1 MNGRQEMFDQDTAA
15 LISSTPELEGLDRQ
29 SLPDLLTNAF
39 AQIAAARVRL
49 RAGDESLP
57 DDLEEILQTTR
68 RLASTNEALVSLLPE
83 REDRSAAAFVAAT
96 AHQLSLNAY
105 SLRGDEPQESYLLP
119 RAISSDVA
127 ALLLFLVAEATSDA
141 AEVARAIQPD
151 ASDPIIDALIH
162 GLLDMAEGRLS
173 ALLERSMPSIDA
185 IATGDLAEAG
195 SLALYFELLRG
206 VHALARQLLSGG
218 ETAESESAISIFRRV
233 RTLCIGGDV
242 AVFDGEAERSTSTFS
257 GPHHLAS
264 LLIAV
269 ASDLTDSAVANIP
282 PPSGID
288 PQKWGE
294 SMQRVAKARP
304 YLWRNHRE
312 AIKQGYLEPGT
323 SSAVGFPTGAGKSTL
338 SELKI
343 NAALLG
349 GKSVIF
355 LCPTHALVDQTARNL
370 GKTFPTASV
379 KGERL
384 DEFGFA
390 TGDVELLEIFVM
402 TPEACL
408 AQLSIDSSIF
418 EDVGLLVFDEC
429 HLLHPN
435 DKPNDRRAID
445 AMLCLLII
453 PRIAPQ
459 IDFLLL
465 SAMMKNTDDIAEW
478 ITELTGR
485 PCLPLS
491 LAWKPTR
498 QLRGSVIYQ
507 QSEVD
512 DLDSLL
518 RRSKR
523 GRTTKNPPVAVKRE
537 LGAYPLALF
546 SLKQTWAT
554 SKRADYTLVRL
565 LNDKVLLS
573 ASNYWRLTPNAVAV
587 SSAIAAA
594 AVQSNV
600 KVLVFFQTIKN
611 AASAANQIS
620 DQLEAVSVKLT
631 DEEAGWAD
639 VAVLELG
646 DESHLYNKIDNGRVT
661 AAAAVHHG
669 LLLPEER
676 LLCESLYKRRNGIKV
691 LAATS
696 TLAQGMNL
704 PSELVLI
711 GEDSR
716 FDEATDKKE
725 ILKAQELLNAAG
737 RAGRAGEG
745 GSGIVLVIP
754 GKVVG
759 IDLEESTIGAH
770 WTELREVFGQ
780 SDQCLSIDDPLTAV
794 LDRVHAGISDTH
806 EIDSYALSRLASGAD
821 RSEQASNLE
830 TAIGRSFAGFL
841 ARKREDSD
849 WLEKRIDA
857 AKQSFGG
864 DAPETEA
871 ELVQSQVAASLGL
884 PLEVVR
890 RLSSALQL
898 SSPGREATVPMW
910 RKWFFCWLSE
920 NPDLLEQIFRPET
933 LAELFGR
940 KRYASLETV
949 EEKSSLVLP
958 VLAKLVWL
966 WMRGE
971 PLREL
976 ELALGTDPTKLKTCD
991 GARRFVL
998 RVVPEFAFLF
1008 GLPALL
1014 HERAQVGLENPEPMG
1029 AAQSQLGR
1037 CVRYGFNFHEKAAL
1051 HQLMRKARF
1060 SRRQLHRQYT
1070 HVKNF
1075 LARRTLGETWEEA
1088 LLRVEQATDDELA
1101 ARR

>member
-1 MNGRQEMFDQDTAA
+1 MFDQDTTA
-15 LISSTPELEGLDRQ
+15 LIRSTPELQGLDRQ

-49 RAGDESLP
+49 RAEGSPLP
-57 DDLEEILQTTR
+57 NDLEEMLQIMR
-68 RLASTNEALVSLLPE
+68 RLASTNEALVSWLPN

-96 AHQLSLNAY
+96 AHQLCLNAY
-105 SLRGDEPQESYLLP
+105 SLRDGEPQASYLRP
-119 RAISSDVA
+119 RSVSSDVA

-151 ASDPIIDALIH
+151 ANDPITESLIH
-162 GLLDMAEGRLS
+162 SLLDLAEGRL
-173 ALLERSMPSIDA
+173 AGLLERSIPSTDA
-185 IATGDLAEAG
+185 ISSASLAEAG
-195 SLALYFELLRG
+195 SQALYFELLRG
-206 VHALARQLLSGG
+206 VRTLASQLLSGA
-218 ETAESESAISIFRRV
+218 ETAETEDAVAIFRRV
-233 RTLCIGGDV
+233 RELSIGDEV
-242 AVFDGEAERSTSTFS
+242 AVFDVGAERSTSSFS

-269 ASDLTDSAVANIP
+269 SGDLTESAVINIP
-282 PPSGID
+282 PPSGAD
-288 PQKWGE
+288 PQKWVE
-294 SMQRVAKARP
+294 SMQRVARTRP

-312 AIKQGYLEPGT
+312 AIRQGYLEPGI

-343 NAALLG
+343 NVALLE

-370 GKTFPTASV
+370 GRTFPTASV
-379 KGERL
+379 QGERL

-390 TGDVELLEIFVM
+390 AGDEELLDIFVM

-408 AQLSIDSSIF
+408 AQLSIDASIF

-435 DKPNDRRAID
+435 EKNNDRRAID

-453 PRIAPQ
+453 PRVVPR

-465 SAMMKNTDDIAEW
+465 SAMMKNADDIASW
-478 ITELTGR
+478 IAELTGR

-498 QLRGSVIYQ
+498 QLRGSVIYRQ
-507 QSEVD
+507 NEVD
-512 DLDSLL
+512 ELDDFL
-518 RRSKR
+518 RDSKR
-523 GRTTKNPPVAVKRE
+523 KRTTRNPPVSVKRE
-537 LGAYPLALF
+537 LNSYPLALF

-554 SKRADYTLVRL
+554 SKRSDYTLVPL
-565 LNDKVLLS
+565 LKSKVLLG
-573 ASNYWRLTPNAVAV
+573 ASKYWRLTPNAVSV

-594 AVQSNV
+594 AVESNV

-611 AASAANQIS
+611 ATSAAIQIS
-620 DQLEAVSVKLT
+620 DQLKSVSIKLT
-631 DEEAGWAD
+631 DEEAGLAD
-639 VAVLELG
+639 IAVLEIG
-646 DESHLYNKIDNGRVT
+646 DESHLYNKIENGRIS

-716 FDEATDKKE
+716 FDEATDKRE

-759 IDLEESTIGAH
+759 IDLEASTIGAH
-770 WTELREVFGQ
+770 WTALREVFGQ
-780 SDQCLSIDDPLTAV
+780 SDQCLAIDDPLTAV
-794 LDRVHAGISDTH
+794 LDRIHADISGTQ

-821 RSEQASNLE
+821 RSAQVSNLE
-830 TAIGRSFAGFL
+830 IAINRSFAGFL
-841 ARKREDSD
+841 ARKREDNA
-849 WLEKRIDA
+849 WLEQRIEA
-857 AKQSFGG
+857 AKQSFSR
-864 DAPETEA
+864 DAPETES
-871 ELVQSQVAASLGL
+871 ELVQSQIAASLGL

-890 RLSSALQL
+890 RLSDELQQN
-898 SSPGREATVPMW
+898 SPGREATVPMW
-910 RKWFFCWLSE
+910 RKWFFRWLSE
-920 NPDLLEQIFRPET
+920 NPDLLELIFRPET
-933 LAELFGR
+933 LGELFGR
-940 KRYASLETV
+940 KKYASLESI

-971 PLREL
+971 PLKEL
-976 ELALGTDPTKLKTCD
+976 ELALGTDRAKLKTCD

-1014 HERAQVGLENPEPMG
+1014 HERAQIGQDEPEPMG

-1051 HQLMRKARF
+1051 HQIMRKARF

-1070 HVKNF
+1070 YVKSF
-1075 LARRTLGETWEEA
+1075 LSPRTPGETWEEA
-1088 LLRVEQATDDELA
+1088 LRRVEQATDEELA
-1101 ARR
+1101 ARS

>member
-1 MNGRQEMFDQDTAA
+1 MLQR
-15 LISSTPELEGLDRQ
+15 
-29 SLPDLLTNAF
+29 SLPSVDAITNA
-39 AQIAAARVRL
+39 A
-49 RAGDESLP
+49 
-57 DDLEEILQTTR
+57 
-68 RLASTNEALVSLLPE
+68 
-83 REDRSAAAFVAAT
+83 
-96 AHQLSLNAY
+96 
-105 SLRGDEPQESYLLP
+105 
-119 RAISSDVA
+119 
-127 ALLLFLVAEATSDA
+127 
-141 AEVARAIQPD
+141 
-151 ASDPIIDALIH
+151 
-162 GLLDMAEGRLS
+162 
-173 ALLERSMPSIDA
+173 
-185 IATGDLAEAG
+185 LAEAG
-195 SLALYFELLRG
+195 SLALYYELLRG
-206 VHALARQLLSGG
+206 VRTLASQILFGE
-218 ETAESESAISIFRRV
+218 ETAETDGAIAIFRSV
-233 RTLCIGGDV
+233 RTRSIGDDV
-242 AVFDGEAERSTSTFS
+242 TVFNGEAGQFTSAYS

-269 ASDLTDSAVANIP
+269 SGDLIESAVANIP
-282 PPSGID
+282 PPSGVD
-288 PQKWGE
+288 SQKWGE
-294 SMQRVAKARP
+294 SMRRVAKARP

-312 AIKQGYLEPGT
+312 AIKQGYLKPGT

-370 GKTFPTASV
+370 GRTFPTASV
-379 KGERL
+379 QGERL

-390 TGDVELLEIFVM
+390 TGDEELPEIFVM

-408 AQLSIDSSIF
+408 AQLSIDPSIF

-429 HLLHPN
+429 HLLHPG

-453 PRIAPQ
+453 PRIVPQ

-465 SAMMKNTDDIAEW
+465 SAMMKNTDDIASW
-478 ITELTGR
+478 IAELTGR

-498 QLRGSVIYQ
+498 QLRGSVVYQ
-507 QSEVD
+507 QNEVD
-512 DLDSLL
+512 NLNDML
-518 RRSKR
+518 RHSQRN
-523 GRTTKNPPVAVKRE
+523 RTTKNPPAAVKRE
-537 LGAYPLALF
+537 LNAYPLALF

-554 SKRADYTLVRL
+554 SKRADYTLEPL
-565 LNDKVLLS
+565 LESTVLLG

-594 AVQSNV
+594 AVQSDV

-620 DQLEAVSVKLT
+620 AQLEAISVKLT
-631 DEEAGWAD
+631 DEEAAWAD
-639 VAVLELG
+639 TAVLELG
-646 DESHLYNKIDNGRVT
+646 DKSHLYNKIESGRVT

-676 LLCESLYKRRNGIKV
+676 LLCESLYKRRNGIKA

-716 FDEATDKKE
+716 FDEVTDKRE

-745 GSGIVLVIP
+745 GSGIVLVVP
-754 GKVVG
+754 SKVIG
-759 IDLEESTIGAH
+759 IDLKASTIGAH
-770 WTELREVFGQ
+770 WTALREVFGQ

-794 LDRVHAGISDTH
+794 LDRVHANISDAQ

-821 RSEQASNLE
+821 RLAQVSNLE
-830 TAIGRSFAGFL
+830 AAINRSFAGFL
-841 ARKREDSD
+841 ARKRKDSD
-849 WLEKRIDA
+849 WIVQRIEA
-857 AKQSFGG
+857 AKQSYGG
-864 DAPETEA
+864 DTPETET
-871 ELVQSQVAASLGL
+871 ELVQTQVAASLGL

-890 RLSSALQL
+890 RLSSALQR
-898 SSPGREATVPMW
+898 SSPGRKATVPMW
-910 RKWFFCWLSE
+910 RKWFFRWLSD

-940 KRYASLETV
+940 KKYTSLETV
-949 EEKSSLVLP
+949 EEKSSLVLS

-976 ELALGTDPTKLKTCD
+976 ELALGTAPDKLKTCD

-998 RVVPEFAFLF
+998 RVVPEFTFLF

-1014 HERAQVGLENPEPMG
+1014 HERAQVRKEEPEPMG

-1037 CVRYGFNFHEKAAL
+1037 CVRHGFNFHEKAAL
-1051 HQLMRKARF
+1051 HQIMRKARF
-1060 SRRQLHRQYT
+1060 PRRQLHRQYT
-1070 HVKNF
+1070 QVKGF
-1075 LARRTLGETWEEA
+1075 LAPRIPGETWEEA
-1088 LLRVEQATDDELA
+1088 LLRVERAIDDELA

>member
-1 MNGRQEMFDQDTAA
+1 MFDQDTAA
-15 LISSTPELEGLDRQ
+15 LIRSTPDLQGLDRQ

-49 RAGDESLP
+49 RTADGSLP
-57 DDLEEILQTTR
+57 EDLEEILQTTR
-68 RLASTNEALVSLLPE
+68 RLASTNEALVSLLPN

-96 AHQLSLNAY
+96 AHQLCLNAY
-105 SLRGDEPQESYLLP
+105 SLKGDDPLASYLGP

-151 ASDPIIDALIH
+151 SSDPITESLIRS
-162 GLLDMAEGRLS
+162 LLDLAEGRLS
-173 ALLERSMPSIDA
+173 ELLDQSMPSA
-185 IATGDLAEAG
+185 EGIASATLAEAG
-195 SLALYFELLRG
+195 AQALYFELLRG
-206 VHALARQLLSGG
+206 VRTLASQLLSGA
-218 ETAESESAISIFRRV
+218 ETEETNGAIAIFRRV
-233 RTLCIGGDV
+233 RALSIGDDV
-242 AVFDGEAERSTSTFS
+242 TVFDGEAKRSMSSFS

-269 ASDLTDSAVANIP
+269 SGDLTESAVANIP
-282 PPSGID
+282 PPPDVD
-288 PQKWGE
+288 PQKWEE

-312 AIKQGYLEPGT
+312 AIRQGYLKPGT

-343 NAALLG
+343 NAALIG
-349 GKSVIF
+349 GKGVIF

-370 GKTFPTASV
+370 GRTFPTASV
-379 KGERL
+379 QGERL
-384 DEFGFA
+384 DEFGFV
-390 TGDVELLEIFVM
+390 TGDEKLPEIFVM

-408 AQLSIDSSIF
+408 THLSIDPSIF
-418 EDVGLLVFDEC
+418 NDVGLLVFDEC

-435 DKPNDRRAID
+435 DKPSDRRAID

-453 PRIAPQ
+453 PRFVPA
-459 IDFLLL
+459 IDFLLM
-465 SAMMKNTDDIAEW
+465 SAMMKNTDDIASW
-478 ITELTGR
+478 IAELTDR
-485 PCLPLS
+485 PCLSLS

-498 QLRGSVIYQ
+498 QLRGSVVYKQ
-507 QSEVD
+507 NEVN
-512 DLDSLL
+512 DLNELL
-518 RRSKR
+518 QRSQ
-523 GRTTKNPPVAVKRE
+523 RTRITKNPSTAVKEE
-537 LGAYPLALF
+537 LNAYPLALF

-554 SKRADYTLVRL
+554 NKRDDYTLVRL
-565 LNDKVLLS
+565 LETRVLLG
-573 ASNYWRLTPNAVAV
+573 ASKYWRLTPNAVVV
-587 SSAIAAA
+587 SSAIASA

-611 AASAANQIS
+611 AASAADRIS
-620 DQLEAVSVKLT
+620 GQLESVSVKLT
-631 DEEAGWAD
+631 DEEADWAD
-639 VAVLELG
+639 IAVLELG
-646 DESHLYNKIDNGRVT
+646 GEEHLYNKVANGRVT

-676 LLCESLYKRRNGIKV
+676 LLCESLYKRRNGVKA

-716 FDEATDKKE
+716 FDEATDKRK
-725 ILKAQELLNAAG
+725 ILEAQELLNAAG

-745 GSGIVLVIP
+745 GSGIVLVVP

-759 IDLEESTIGAH
+759 VDLEASTIGAH
-770 WTELREVFGQ
+770 WTALREVFGQ

-794 LDRVHAGISDTH
+794 LDRVHASISDT
-806 EIDSYALSRLASGAD
+806 EDFDSYALSRLASGAD
-821 RSEQASNLE
+821 RSSQVANLE
-830 TAIGRSFAGFL
+830 ASINRSLAGFL
-841 ARKREDSD
+841 ARKRNDSD
-849 WLEKRIDA
+849 WLEQRIEA
-857 AKQSFGG
+857 AKLSFGG
-864 DAPETEA
+864 DAPETEP
-871 ELVQSQVAASLGL
+871 ELVQKQIAATLGL

-890 RLSSALQL
+890 RLSSALEH

-910 RKWFFCWLSE
+910 REWFFRWLSE

-933 LAELFGR
+933 LAALFGR
-940 KRYASLETV
+940 KKYTSLATV

-958 VLAKLVWL
+958 ALKKLVRL
-966 WMRGE
+966 WMRGK
-971 PLREL
+971 PLKVL
-976 ELALGTDPTKLKTCD
+976 EKALGTDPDKLKTCD

-998 RVVPEFAFLF
+998 RVVPELAFLF

-1014 HERAQVGLENPEPMG
+1014 HERAQVGLDEPEPMG

-1051 HQLMRKARF
+1051 HHVLGKARF

-1070 HVKNF
+1070 HVKSF
-1075 LARRTLGETWEEA
+1075 LARRTPGETWEEA
-1088 LLRVEQATDDELA
+1088 LLRVERATHDELA
-1101 ARR
+1101 ART

>member
-1 MNGRQEMFDQDTAA
+1 
-15 LISSTPELEGLDRQ
+15 
-29 SLPDLLTNAF
+29 
-39 AQIAAARVRL
+39 
-49 RAGDESLP
+49 
-57 DDLEEILQTTR
+57 
-68 RLASTNEALVSLLPE
+68 
-83 REDRSAAAFVAAT
+83 
-96 AHQLSLNAY
+96 
-105 SLRGDEPQESYLLP
+105 
-119 RAISSDVA
+119 
-127 ALLLFLVAEATSDA
+127 LFLVAESTFDA
-141 AEVARAIQPD
+141 AEVARAIQPVS
-151 ASDPIIDALIH
+151 SDPITEALIRC
-162 GLLDMAEGRLS
+162 LLDLAEGRLTT
-173 ALLERSMPSIDA
+173 LLERPIPSVDA
-185 IATGDLAEAG
+185 IANAELSEVG

-206 VHALARQLLSGG
+206 VRALARQLLSKPETTELG
-218 ETAESESAISIFRRV
+218 EALAIFRRV
-233 RTLCIGGDV
+233 RGLSIGDEV
-242 AVFDGEAERSTSTFS
+242 AVIEGEAERSTSTFS

-269 ASDLTDSAVANIP
+269 SGDLSESAVTNIP

-288 PQKWGE
+288 PNKWEE
-294 SMQRVAKARP
+294 SMRRVAKSRP

-312 AIKQGYLEPGT
+312 AIRQGYLSPGT

-370 GKTFPTASV
+370 GRTFPTASV
-379 KGERL
+379 QGERL

-390 TGDVELLEIFVM
+390 TGDEELPEIFVM

-408 AQLSIDSSIF
+408 AQLSIDPGIF
-418 EDVGLLVFDEC
+418 DDIGLLVFDEC
-429 HLLHPN
+429 HLLHPS
-435 DKPNDRRAID
+435 DRPNDRRAIN
-445 AMLCLLII
+445 AMLCLLILPQI
-453 PRIAPQ
+453 LPQ

-465 SAMMKNTDDIAEW
+465 SAMMKNTDDIASW
-478 ITELTGR
+478 IEELTDR

-491 LAWKPTR
+491 LSWKPTR
-498 QLRGSVIYQ
+498 QLRGSIIYKQ
-507 QSEVD
+507 NEVD
-512 DLDSLL
+512 DLDSML
-518 RRSKR
+518 RHSQRN
-523 GRTTKNPPVAVKRE
+523 RTTKHPPVNVKRE
-537 LGAYPLALF
+537 LKAFPLALF

-554 SKRADYTLVRL
+554 SKRSDYTLVPL
-565 LNDKVLLS
+565 LNDSVLLG
-573 ASNYWRLTPNAVAV
+573 ASQYWRLTPNAVAV
-587 SSAIAAA
+587 SSAVAAA

-620 DQLEAVSVKLT
+620 DQLEVASIKLT
-631 DEEAGWAD
+631 DEEASWAD
-639 VAVLELG
+639 IALLELG
-646 DESHLYNKIDNGRVT
+646 DESHLYNKVENGQVT

-676 LLCESLYKRRNGIKV
+676 LLCESLYKRRNGIKA

-745 GSGIVLVIP
+745 GSGIVLVVP

-759 IDLEESTIGAH
+759 IDLDASTIGAH
-770 WTELREVFGQ
+770 WSALREVFGQ

-794 LDRVHAGISDTH
+794 LDRVHSNVSETSD
-806 EIDSYALSRLASGAD
+806 INNYALSRLASGAD
-821 RSEQASNLE
+821 RAAQVLNLE
-830 TAIGRSFAGFL
+830 TAINHSFAAFN
-841 ARKREDSD
+841 ARKRKDSD
-849 WLEKRIDA
+849 WLEQRIEA
-857 AKQSFGG
+857 AKQAFGS
-864 DAPETEA
+864 DDPETESD
-871 ELVQSQVAASLGL
+871 LVQSQVAASLGL

-890 RLSSALQL
+890 RLSGELQ
-898 SSPGREATVPMW
+898 SNSPGSNATVPMW
-910 RKWFFCWLSE
+910 RKWFFRWLSE

-940 KRYASLETV
+940 KKYTSIATI
-949 EEKSSLVLP
+949 EEKSSFVLP

-971 PLREL
+971 PLRQM

-998 RVVPEFAFLF
+998 RVIPEFAFLF

-1014 HERAQVGLENPEPMG
+1014 HERQQVGQEEYEPMG

-1051 HQLMRKARF
+1051 HHVMRKARF

-1070 HVKNF
+1070 HVKSF
-1075 LARRTLGETWEEA
+1075 LAPRTPFETWEEA
-1088 LLRVEQATDDELA
+1088 LHRVEQATDDELA